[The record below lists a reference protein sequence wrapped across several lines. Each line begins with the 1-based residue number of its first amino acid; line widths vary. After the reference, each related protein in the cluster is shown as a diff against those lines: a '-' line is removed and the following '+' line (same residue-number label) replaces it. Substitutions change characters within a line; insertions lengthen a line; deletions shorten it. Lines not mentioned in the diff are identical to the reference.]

1 MAAASGSNPVALFTH
16 CLTQHVTPQRL
27 MYEIFSALSKSCIHT
42 FVEGSAD
49 RHAYFIKTQREYNND
64 EVPLHLV
71 GLSDMRWNCRANS
84 LRRLSKEKVL
94 QAVIATIDHV
104 SSITTEGSVRGTAAG
119 LIA

>member
-1 MAAASGSNPVALFTH
+1 MRGASKGVQARILKLNPVALFTH

-71 GLSDMRWNCRANS
+71 GLMTAIRAG
-84 LRRLSKEKVL
+84 
-94 QAVIATIDHV
+94 IAAQIHCDV
-104 SSITTEGSVRGTAAG
+104 CPKRKFCK
-119 LIA
+119 L